1 MNRRSIPLKVFQLVA
16 TTILVCL
23 VSLNFAVAVPQEATI
38 QNQSNRDDLSRLK
51 PDLPKV
57 VSSGELEAS
66 INKGVQHLLDTQRKD
81 GAWGGPQWT
90 GGVDSDPIPGSFRSF
105 DIAVTAMC
113 LEALIDVTENDD
125 IRKANERAYQF
136 LIGKTNDIK
145 RAGAG
150 DLPHIWAHC
159 YCIQTFSK
167 MFRLTNDKARKRD
180 LIAAI
185 KHHMA
190 RLDRWESIHGGW
202 FYYGSGMSKPINP
215 SCSFVNAA
223 VLVALHRAREIGIDC
238 DQEMLKRA
246 IRATKLMRKPDSSY
260 LYTAKIPSDMQG
272 AFREINRTAGSLG
285 RSQACNIALR
295 FWEFE
300 KITDDVIEVWL
311 DRLISRHGWLDMG
324 RKKPIPH
331 ESHAAVAGYF
341 YYFGVYYGTVNI
353 EALPVPMH
361 AFYQHHLA
369 RLIIDRQE
377 KDGSWF
383 DYPLYSYHKPYG
395 TAFALLALQRC
406 RVNPNADFS
415 SR

>member
-1 MNRRSIPLKVFQLVA
+1 MFF
-16 TTILVCL
+16 VCFG
-23 VSLNFAVAVPQEATI
+23 SLIFLNPELQDSGERKTGH
-38 QNQSNRDDLSRLK
+38 QGDLSRLK
-51 PDLPKV
+51 PKDPV
-57 VSSGELEAS
+57 IVSPGELEAS
-66 INKGVQHLLDTQRKD
+66 INKGVKHLLDTQRKD

-113 LEALIDVTENDD
+113 LEALLDVTENDD
-125 IRKANERAYQF
+125 IKIANEKAYQF
-136 LIGKTNDIK
+136 LIKKTNDIK

-167 MFRLTNDKARKRD
+167 MFQLTEDTDRKRK
-180 LIAAI
+180 LVSAI
-185 KHHMA
+185 KHHMK
-190 RLDRWESIHGGW
+190 RLNRWESIHGGW

-223 VLVALHRAREIGIDC
+223 VLVALHRAREIGIEC
-238 DQEMLKRA
+238 DQKMLKRA
-246 IRATKLMRKPDSSY
+246 LRATQAMRKPDSSY
-260 LYTAKIPSDMQG
+260 LYTARIPSDMG
-272 AFREINRTAGSLG
+272 RAFAEINRTAGSLG

-300 KITDDVIEVWL
+300 KITDDVLEVWL

-353 EALPVPMH
+353 EELPVSMH
-361 AFYQHHLA
+361 SFYQHHLA

-395 TAFALLALQRC
+395 TAFALLGLQRC
-406 RVNPNADFS
+406 RVG
-415 SR
+415 R